1 MRQSGNQA
9 STERERLIFGAGFA
23 FGVMFTLAILAV
35 VLSTVVPGP
44 VTLAAL
50 LNSTVLLPVMAAIVF
65 AAIVGFALYFLALP
79 ESGFGLPQGPV
90 FEEPET
96 DPADVETE

>member
-1 MRQSGNQA
+1 MSQSGNQA

-44 VTLAAL
+44 VTLGTL
-50 LNSTVLLPVMAAIVF
+50 LNSTVLLPVVAAIVF
-65 AAIVGFALYFLALP
+65 AAIVGFALYVLALP
-79 ESGFGLPQGPV
+79 ESGFGLPKRPM
-90 FEEPET
+90 FEERDA
-96 DPADVETE
+96 DPTDVETE